1 MSSMHVKIKSV
12 IQFDIMV
19 TYIYLK
25 NLKVFLTLNIYQ
37 FHSELE
43 LIQHIYI
50 QMKITFTAIST
61 TIDIFAG

>member
-50 QMKITFTAIST
+50 QIKITFTAIST